1 MFKFKERFCDLRG
14 FPEEDLTEDGYITFG
29 LDCVKP
35 FLYEDPDYEGYYD
48 DPGELLEFPV
58 YQDVI
63 PARVV
68 KSPMRTPESDAEAIK
83 WFRRNSRKVWLKEF
97 SFEEKAFIL
106 DPDAVVLC
114 YKETLPDGDQYL
126 ERYYPLAIMYLSRNG
141 KRHLV
146 KTDLFE
152 EV

>member
-1 MFKFKERFCDLRG
+1 MFKFKKRFCDLKG
-14 FPEEDLTEDGYITFG
+14 FGKDDLTEDGYITFG
-29 LDCVKP
+29 LDYARP
-35 FLYEDPDYEGYYD
+35 FLVEDPDYNDYYD

-83 WFRRNSRKVWLKEF
+83 WFRRNSSKVWLKGF
-97 SFEEKAFIL
+97 STEMDGDFVL
-106 DPDAVVLC
+106 DLEAVVLC
-114 YKETLPDGDQYL
+114 YKETLLDGDQYF
-126 ERYYPLAIMYLSRNG
+126 ERYYPLAILYKDLDDKFVVR
-141 KRHLV
+141 
-146 KTDLFE
+146 TDIFE